1 MKESVFISFFSTNAA
16 IRAEQTLLSQGY
28 DVVVQ
33 PTPPAI
39 KAGCGISLLVLQK
52 DWEKI
57 KQILDQMNIEILVT
71 PG

>member
-1 MKESVFISFFSTNAA
+1 
-16 IRAEQTLLSQGY
+16 
-28 DVVVQ
+28 VVVQ

>member
-1 MKESVFISFFSTNAA
+1 MKGSLFISFFSTRAA

-39 KAGCGISLLVLQK
+39 KAGCGISLLVLK
-52 DWEKI
+52 SDWEPI
-57 KQILDQMNIEILVT
+57 KQILDQMNIEILVNEK
-71 PG
+71 